1 MINGAIDNFNGGYER
16 MKKKSSVI
24 AKLII
29 PVAVLG
35 CIAIMIAG
43 VSLYSMTAV
52 QKESNQIS
60 GEGVR
65 ATICMDEINLAFA
78 NTQKLTLAL
87 CAEPS
92 KDLYEYVASQL
103 TEYQSNVDS
112 YEKELLAMD
121 HYFTA
126 DDIQLMNETFDLL
139 TEAQGTTVELMQT
152 AMAGDS
158 AAAVAKANSVM
169 TEWSDTI
176 AVNMDTLISR
186 NDELVKQNIQEQ
198 KDLYNQNM
206 ILSLI
211 LLAISFVAFV
221 MVVVVIIKTV
231 VKPLRKQTS
240 ELTEIIDEIK
250 GGHGDLTKRVT
261 VKSMDEIGQSSIG
274 INHFIETLQNI
285 MSNIISNSN
294 VLDGVVGNVASSVAA
309 SSDNANDISAIME
322 ELSATMEEVS
332 ATTNSVSENTTAAE
346 GKVQKMADQTKVMSQ
361 YAQDMKKR
369 ATELE
374 HTATE
379 NMNNTNEM
387 IGEITTEMNQ
397 ALENSKSVEKV
408 AQLTADILNISSQT
422 NLLALNAS
430 IEAARAGEA
439 GKGFAVVAD
448 EIRQLA
454 DSSRETANNIQTINE
469 QVIEAVQGLVVSSEK
484 IVGYINENILPDYR
498 AFVQGGQQ
506 YNDDA
511 THIDNTMAEYAS
523 EAQDILATM
532 MEMTEAIEGISRA
545 VEESANGVTD
555 AATNIDSLVQSMS
568 TVNGQMEENSTV
580 AKNLKEESAAFACV

>member
-1 MINGAIDNFNGGYER
+1 

-211 LLAISFVAFV
+211 LLAISFVAFA

-274 INHFIETLQNI
+274 INHFIKTLQNI

-408 AQLTADILNISSQT
+408 AQLTADILSISSQT

-511 THIDNTMAEYAS
+511 THIDNTMAEYAG

>member
-1 MINGAIDNFNGGYER
+1 

-309 SSDNANDISAIME
+309 SSDNANDICAIME

-511 THIDNTMAEYAS
+511 THIDNTMAEYAG

>member
-1 MINGAIDNFNGGYER
+1 

-309 SSDNANDISAIME
+309 SSDNVNDISAIME

-379 NMNNTNEM
+379 NMNSTNEM

-408 AQLTADILNISSQT
+408 AQLTADILSISSQT

-511 THIDNTMAEYAS
+511 THIDNTMAEYAG

>member
-1 MINGAIDNFNGGYER
+1 

-439 GKGFAVVAD
+439 GMGFAVVAD

-511 THIDNTMAEYAS
+511 THIDNTMAEYAG

>member
-1 MINGAIDNFNGGYER
+1 

-261 VKSMDEIGQSSIG
+261 VKSMYEIGQSSIG

-511 THIDNTMAEYAS
+511 THIDNTMAEYAG

>member
-1 MINGAIDNFNGGYER
+1 

-112 YEKELLAMD
+112 YEKELLAME

-379 NMNNTNEM
+379 NMNSTNEM

-408 AQLTADILNISSQT
+408 AQLTADILSISSQT

-580 AKNLKEESAAFACV
+580 AKNLKEESAAFASV

>member
-1 MINGAIDNFNGGYER
+1 

-408 AQLTADILNISSQT
+408 AQLTADILSISSQT

-511 THIDNTMAEYAS
+511 THIDNTMAEYAG

-568 TVNGQMEENSTV
+568 TVNGQVEENSTV

>member
-1 MINGAIDNFNGGYER
+1 

-322 ELSATMEEVS
+322 ELSATMEEGS

-379 NMNNTNEM
+379 NMNSTNEM

-397 ALENSKSVEKV
+397 ALENSKSVENV
-408 AQLTADILNISSQT
+408 AQLTADILSISSQT

>member
-1 MINGAIDNFNGGYER
+1 

-43 VSLYSMTAV
+43 VSLFSMTAV

-408 AQLTADILNISSQT
+408 AQLTADILSISSQT

-511 THIDNTMAEYAS
+511 THIDNTMAEYAG

>member
-1 MINGAIDNFNGGYER
+1 

-379 NMNNTNEM
+379 NMNSTNEM

-408 AQLTADILNISSQT
+408 AQLTADILSISSQT

-454 DSSRETANNIQTINE
+454 DSSLETANNIQTINE

-511 THIDNTMAEYAS
+511 THIDNTMAEYAG

>member
-1 MINGAIDNFNGGYER
+1 

-274 INHFIETLQNI
+274 INHFIETMQNI

-511 THIDNTMAEYAS
+511 THIDNTMAEYAG

>member
-1 MINGAIDNFNGGYER
+1 

-379 NMNNTNEM
+379 NMNSTNEM

-397 ALENSKSVEKV
+397 ALEDSKSVEKV
-408 AQLTADILNISSQT
+408 AQLTADILSISSQT

-511 THIDNTMAEYAS
+511 THIDNTMAEYAG

>member
-1 MINGAIDNFNGGYER
+1 

-261 VKSMDEIGQSSIG
+261 VKSMDEIGQSTIG

-511 THIDNTMAEYAS
+511 THIDNTMAEYAG

>member
-1 MINGAIDNFNGGYER
+1 

-261 VKSMDEIGQSSIG
+261 VKSMDEIRQSSIG

-511 THIDNTMAEYAS
+511 THIDNTMAEYAG

-580 AKNLKEESAAFACV
+580 AKNLKEESATFACV

>member
-1 MINGAIDNFNGGYER
+1 

-211 LLAISFVAFV
+211 LLAISFVAFA

-346 GKVQKMADQTKVMSQ
+346 GNVQKMADQTKVMSQ

-408 AQLTADILNISSQT
+408 AQLTADILSISSQT

-511 THIDNTMAEYAS
+511 THIDNTMAEYAG

>member
-1 MINGAIDNFNGGYER
+1 

-332 ATTNSVSENTTAAE
+332 ATTNSVSENTTVAE

-408 AQLTADILNISSQT
+408 AQLTADILSISSQT

-511 THIDNTMAEYAS
+511 THIDNTMAEYAG

>member
-1 MINGAIDNFNGGYER
+1 

-379 NMNNTNEM
+379 NMNSTNEM

-408 AQLTADILNISSQT
+408 AQLTADILSISSQT

-511 THIDNTMAEYAS
+511 THIDNTMAEYAG

-545 VEESANGVTD
+545 VEESANGMTD

>member
-1 MINGAIDNFNGGYER
+1 

-60 GEGVR
+60 GVGVR

-211 LLAISFVAFV
+211 LLAISFVAFA

-387 IGEITTEMNQ
+387 IGEITTAMNQ

-408 AQLTADILNISSQT
+408 AQLTADILSISSQT

-511 THIDNTMAEYAS
+511 THIDNTMAEYAG

>member
-1 MINGAIDNFNGGYER
+1 

-211 LLAISFVAFV
+211 LLAISFVAFA

-231 VKPLRKQTS
+231 VKPLRKKTS

-408 AQLTADILNISSQT
+408 AQLTADILSISSQT

-511 THIDNTMAEYAS
+511 THIDNTMAEYAG

>member
-1 MINGAIDNFNGGYER
+1 
-16 MKKKSSVI
+16 
-24 AKLII
+24 
-29 PVAVLG
+29 
-35 CIAIMIAG
+35 MIAG

-211 LLAISFVAFV
+211 LLAISFVAFA

-274 INHFIETLQNI
+274 INHFIETLQSI

-379 NMNNTNEM
+379 NMNSTNEM

-511 THIDNTMAEYAS
+511 THIDNTMAEYAG

>member
-1 MINGAIDNFNGGYER
+1 

-231 VKPLRKQTS
+231 VKLLRKQTS

-511 THIDNTMAEYAS
+511 THIDNTMAEYAG

-580 AKNLKEESAAFACV
+580 AKNLKEESATFACV

>member
-1 MINGAIDNFNGGYER
+1 

-274 INHFIETLQNI
+274 INHFIETLQSI

-379 NMNNTNEM
+379 NMNSTNEM

>member
-1 MINGAIDNFNGGYER
+1 

-211 LLAISFVAFV
+211 LLAISFVAFA

-379 NMNNTNEM
+379 NMNSTNEM

-408 AQLTADILNISSQT
+408 AQLTADILSISSQT

-555 AATNIDSLVQSMS
+555 AATNIDFLVQSMS

>member
-1 MINGAIDNFNGGYER
+1 

-379 NMNNTNEM
+379 NMNSTNEM

-408 AQLTADILNISSQT
+408 AQLTADILSISSQT

-439 GKGFAVVAD
+439 GKGFAVVAE

-511 THIDNTMAEYAS
+511 THIDNTMAEYAG

>member
-1 MINGAIDNFNGGYER
+1 

-139 TEAQGTTVELMQT
+139 TEAQGTTVELMLT

-309 SSDNANDISAIME
+309 SSDNANDISSIME

-408 AQLTADILNISSQT
+408 AQLTADILSISSQT

-511 THIDNTMAEYAS
+511 THIDNTMAEYAG

-580 AKNLKEESAAFACV
+580 AKNLKEESATFACV

>member
-1 MINGAIDNFNGGYER
+1 

-379 NMNNTNEM
+379 NMNSTNEM

-408 AQLTADILNISSQT
+408 AQLTADILSISSQT

>member
-1 MINGAIDNFNGGYER
+1 

-92 KDLYEYVASQL
+92 KDLYEYVVSQL

-408 AQLTADILNISSQT
+408 AQLTADILSISSQT

-511 THIDNTMAEYAS
+511 PHIDNTMAEYAG

>member
-1 MINGAIDNFNGGYER
+1 

-231 VKPLRKQTS
+231 VKLLRKQTS

-379 NMNNTNEM
+379 NMNSTNEM

-408 AQLTADILNISSQT
+408 AQLTADILSISSQT

-511 THIDNTMAEYAS
+511 THIDNTMAEYAG

>member
-1 MINGAIDNFNGGYER
+1 

-29 PVAVLG
+29 PVAVIG

-379 NMNNTNEM
+379 NMNSTNEM

-408 AQLTADILNISSQT
+408 AQLTADILSISSQT

-511 THIDNTMAEYAS
+511 THIDNTMAEYAG

>member
-1 MINGAIDNFNGGYER
+1 

-374 HTATE
+374 HTAAE

-511 THIDNTMAEYAS
+511 THIDNTMAEYAG

>member
-1 MINGAIDNFNGGYER
+1 

-511 THIDNTMAEYAS
+511 THIDNTMAEYAG
-523 EAQDILATM
+523 EAQDILAIM

>member
-1 MINGAIDNFNGGYER
+1 

-379 NMNNTNEM
+379 NMNSTNEM

-408 AQLTADILNISSQT
+408 AQLTADILSISSQT

-580 AKNLKEESAAFACV
+580 AKNHKEESAAFASV

>member
-1 MINGAIDNFNGGYER
+1 

-274 INHFIETLQNI
+274 INHFIETLQSI

-379 NMNNTNEM
+379 NMNSTNEM

-511 THIDNTMAEYAS
+511 THIDNTMAEYAG

-545 VEESANGVTD
+545 VEEFANGVTD